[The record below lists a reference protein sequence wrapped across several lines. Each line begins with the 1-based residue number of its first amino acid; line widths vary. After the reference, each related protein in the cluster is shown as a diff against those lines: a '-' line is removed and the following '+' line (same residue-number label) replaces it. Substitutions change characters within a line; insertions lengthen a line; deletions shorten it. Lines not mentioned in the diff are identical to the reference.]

1 MPDPGN
7 GGSSEIGG
15 TPSTGMF
22 FYHQNLL
29 GSTDMLTDGT
39 GNVTTGA
46 GQEGASHVSYKPYG
60 EIDRADSSGPDIFSY
75 KYTGQI
81 EDTPTELYYYKS
93 RYYDPVLGR
102 FIQPDSIVEPGNLF
116 GMNQYMYVNG
126 NPINYNDPTGNSSEI
141 IHEINKWIRD
151 TIHSFNHLGGEHHST
166 AFFPQMSDY
175 VNGQVGQTTKWNT
188 TQWAIVLAA
197 VTAGVLLSIA
207 TDGIAG
213 AAFDDLFSE
222 TAAQAASPYF
232 AGFAGGLIAG
242 SLAQATGYLIGRA
255 IGGLDHMNIH
265 ASNWDKASADAMG
278 PLGANAGSI
287 GVLGYA
293 IYDATYKAYDEYT
306 VERKELEEKSNE
318 QMSRRVRFFNF
329 GRSKLALSWN
339 LVNYMAYKAFAA
351 ALEKEITSVAVSAAL
366 RSAGV
371 FVSDY
376 AGHHTSDLIK
386 ENNRLAERPE
396 SESLLE
402 EGAKE
407 YLLDKLRE
415 GGE

>member
-1 MPDPGN
+1 MTDPGN
-7 GGSSEIGG
+7 GGSPEIGG

-29 GSTDMLTDGT
+29 GSTDMLTDRT

-188 TQWAIVLAA
+188 TQWAIIGIAIAA
-197 VTAGVLLSIA
+197 SIA
-207 TDGIAG
+207 TDGALAPAIEDMSEGSLLTYFGVAG
-213 AAFDDLFSE
+213 VAGIVV
-222 TAAQAASPYF
+222 TV
-232 AGFAGGLIAG
+232 GFALG
-242 SLAQATGYLIGRA
+242 GYLLGRG
-255 IGGLDHMNIH
+255 IGGFDHANIH
-265 ASNWDKASADAMG
+265 SAGWDSQSANNNGYFGMQNSPLIFEAVDAGLGLYEMVSTDREIIERASRA
-278 PLGANAGSI
+278 
-287 GVLGYA
+287 
-293 IYDATYKAYDEYT
+293 EYFQ
-306 VERKELEEKSNE
+306 V
-318 QMSRRVRFFNF
+318 RR
-329 GRSKLALSWN
+329 
-339 LVNYMAYKAFAA
+339 
-351 ALEKEITSVAVSAAL
+351 EAVSAVNSRNVSFHSIELMKKSFAPYYNVAIRHAVGIIASNYIL
-366 RSAGV
+366 NITYGHLVGMGV
-371 FVSDY
+371 DKV
-376 AGHHTSDLIK
+376 K
-386 ENNRLAERPE
+386 EAFGLGEKPE
-396 SESLLE
+396 HESYIE
-402 EGAKE
+402 EQSRE
-407 YLLDKLRE
+407 YLLDRIHESLTE
-415 GGE
+415 